1 MVTGI
6 AEDENDPPQDYEL
19 VLYQNYPNP
28 FNPVT
33 QIDFMVAVDGWIEVA
48 VFDVLGRK
56 ISTLQNGYCPVGTHS
71 VTWDGT
77 DGNGRPV
84 ASGIYLTRVSSR
96 TQSAARKMVLLK

>member
-1 MVTGI
+1 
-6 AEDENDPPQDYEL
+6 
-19 VLYQNYPNP
+19 LYQNYPNP

-33 QIDFMVAVDGWIEVA
+33 QIDFMVAGDGWIEVA

-56 ISTLQNGYCPVGTHS
+56 ISTLQNGYCPAGTHA

-77 DGNGRPV
+77 DDNGRPV